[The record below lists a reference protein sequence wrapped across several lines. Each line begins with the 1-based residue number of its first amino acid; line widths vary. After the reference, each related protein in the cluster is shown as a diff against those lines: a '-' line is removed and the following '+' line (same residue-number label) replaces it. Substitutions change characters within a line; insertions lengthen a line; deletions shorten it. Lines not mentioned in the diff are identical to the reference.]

1 MDEKGE
7 ELTAMIA
14 EIRERV
20 RARHPNG
27 AAPGQMSLPDL
38 MPLLHARDAADAKV
52 AAIGTVNPRAGG
64 LVNSLVQS
72 AKRLIARALDWH
84 IREQVE
90 FNRAVM
96 NCVQATL
103 EALGESNRSMTILSA
118 RIAEASTA
126 ARTELQ
132 SVRDETHALKSEA
145 QELKD
150 IRTRWSEWHVHW
162 EKTLADA
169 EIHFLRSVSELQAA
183 FNYRVSVMESGQR
196 DQIKGQHANFE
207 VALART
213 TEEIQKRL
221 WDDLARV
228 RTEYEA
234 LIHNELRIL
243 RQKMSAAKTV
253 EGGHAPA
260 SAVPAAEIPRGF
272 DSIDWLRFADRFRGS
287 EESICAR
294 QQIYAE
300 KFRGASGVL
309 DVGCGRGELLE
320 VLGNGGVTSRG
331 IDLNAECVAVCKA
344 KSLDAEQADLFSY
357 LAELEDASLGG
368 LVCCQVVE
376 HLPPERLPELIRL
389 SHAKLRKGAR
399 IAIET
404 PNPESLAIFAT
415 HFYIDPTHRHPIPP
429 ALMSF
434 YLEEAGFGSIEI
446 ERLAPAVDSMP
457 SLGELPEAFRKD
469 FFGAL
474 DYAAFATKLG

>member
-1 MDEKGE
+1 MDEKAE

-27 AAPGQMSLPDL
+27 SASGQLPIPDL
-38 MPLLHARDAADAKV
+38 LPLLHARDAADAKV

-64 LVNSLVQS
+64 VLNSLIQS
-72 AKRLIARALDWH
+72 VKRTIARALDWH
-84 IREQVE
+84 VREQVE

-103 EALGESNRSMTILSA
+103 EALGETNRSLAVLSA
-118 RIAEASTA
+118 RIAEASTRA
-126 ARTELQ
+126 ELEALREDTDSLRAEAR
-132 SVRDETHALKSEA
+132 
-145 QELKD
+145 ELKD
-150 IRTRWSEWHVHW
+150 IRSRWSEWHVHW

-183 FNYRVSVMESGQR
+183 FNYRVTVMESGHR
-196 DQIKGQHANFE
+196 DQIKAQHANFE
-207 VALART
+207 AALVRT
-213 TEEIQKRL
+213 TDEIQKRL

-234 LIHNELRIL
+234 LIHNELRVL
-243 RQKMSAAKTV
+243 RQKFSAAKPV
-253 EGGHAPA
+253 ESPHVSVPPEPAAPA
-260 SAVPAAEIPRGF
+260 RF

-287 EESICAR
+287 ESNIRER
-294 QQIYAE
+294 QQLYAG

-309 DVGCGRGELLE
+309 DIGCGRGELLE
-320 VLGNGGVTSRG
+320 VLGDAGVSARG
-331 IDLNAECVAVCKA
+331 IDLSAECVAICRSKNI
-344 KSLDAEQADLFSY
+344 DAEQADLFPY
-357 LAELEDASLGG
+357 LGALDDSSLGG
-368 LVCCQVVE
+368 LVCCQVAE

-389 SHAKLRKGAR
+389 AHAKLKKGAL

-404 PNPESLAIFAT
+404 PNPECLAIFAS
-415 HFYIDPTHRHPIPP
+415 HFYIDPTHRHPIPI

-434 YLEEAGFGSIEI
+434 YLEEAGFGNVEMA
-446 ERLAPAVDSMP
+446 RLAPAIESMP
-457 SLGELPEAFRKD
+457 SLAELPDAFRKD

-474 DYAAFATKLG
+474 DYAAFAAKLG